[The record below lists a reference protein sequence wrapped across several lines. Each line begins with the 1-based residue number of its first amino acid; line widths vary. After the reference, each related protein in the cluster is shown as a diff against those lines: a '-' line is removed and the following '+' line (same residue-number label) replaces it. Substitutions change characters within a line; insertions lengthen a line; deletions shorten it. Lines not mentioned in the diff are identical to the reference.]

1 MMNKLKIILTVAAFV
16 ITGALPVFGQCL
28 TLTTAT
34 TPSACVGLSNG
45 SINLTV
51 GGSAGPF
58 SYNWSGPN
66 GFTSTLEDPTGLIDG
81 TYTCTV
87 VEPGCSETVTV
98 ILSSLQVMT
107 LESIITNVNCF
118 GNSNGV
124 INIVPGDGVSPY
136 TYAWSNGAI
145 IEDINGL
152 SPGNYSVVVTDQN
165 GCKITGS
172 YAIT

>member
-66 GFTSTLEDPTGLIDG
+66 GFTSTVEDPTGLVDG

-87 VEPGCSETVTV
+87 VEGACSETVTDF
-98 ILSSLQVMT
+98 LS
-107 LESIITNVNCF
+107 
-118 GNSNGV
+118 
-124 INIVPGDGVSPY
+124 
-136 TYAWSNGAI
+136 
-145 IEDINGL
+145 
-152 SPGNYSVVVTDQN
+152 
-165 GCKITGS
+165 
-172 YAIT
+172 